1 MCKDLPFVELKGR
14 RDRGCQGR
22 RMERR
27 VGGVIVN
34 LLDVNTS
41 EKIVFKNKTLVA
53 KELNISLR
61 TVSRWISYFILHII

>member
-1 MCKDLPFVELKGR
+1 
-14 RDRGCQGR
+14 
-22 RMERR
+22 MERR